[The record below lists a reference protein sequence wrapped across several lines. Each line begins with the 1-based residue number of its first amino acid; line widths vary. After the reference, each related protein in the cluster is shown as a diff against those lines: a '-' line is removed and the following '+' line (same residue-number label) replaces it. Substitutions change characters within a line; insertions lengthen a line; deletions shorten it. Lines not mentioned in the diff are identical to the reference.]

1 MAVED
6 FLESEV
12 AIAIAATAAAI
23 SPPVR
28 RVLRRGAVYGIAG
41 VMIAGDAIMSFARGV
56 GNGVQQAT
64 TSATNAVQQ
73 ATAKPEAGTEAAGGE
88 A

>member
-41 VMIAGDAIMSFARGV
+41 ALIAGDAILSFARGL
-56 GNGVQQAT
+56 GAGVQQAT
-64 TSATNAVQQ
+64 TAATKAVQQ
-73 ATAKPEAGTEAAGGE
+73 TAASPKAGADAAGGE
-88 A
+88 

>member
-12 AIAIAATAAAI
+12 AIAIVATAAAI

-28 RVLRRGAVYGIAG
+28 NVLRRGAVYGIAG
-41 VMIAGDAIMSFARGV
+41 VMIASDAIMSFARGV
-56 GNGVQQAT
+56 GSGVQQVT
-64 TSATNAVQQ
+64 TTATNRVQQ
-73 ATAKPEAGTEAAGGE
+73 ATAKPETGTEAAGGE